1 MKKNMNLSKSYIL
14 IYNHH
19 KIGVML
25 YILVS
30 VMKENYEQDLEQKSN
45 LQSLWNFRLEKI
57 NHLLL
62 SIIYDLLSPYYHQL

>member
-1 MKKNMNLSKSYIL
+1 MYFIKRKLMKKNMNLSKSYIL

-45 LQSLWNFRLEKI
+45 LQSL
-57 NHLLL
+57 
-62 SIIYDLLSPYYHQL
+62 